1 MQKSAERRLQAHL
14 LASTHSRAFDKMA
27 PFLGSFLKERI
38 ALVKLFQKTINNV

>member
-27 PFLGSFLKERI
+27 PFWVVWLGLGKGMIVLRI
-38 ALVKLFQKTINNV
+38 CSLET